1 MALVGMDERES
12 VIVVGTRPT
21 LPHHQVEMEDPEV
34 SLRFR
39 RSNGSSPELV
49 HSMNVNGGP
58 TASSPVPGQGTDRD
72 RSAPKFGTPGSLAD
86 LCPDLCP
93 DQHYLAPLDL
103 KDTPSP
109 NLKLKMDQ
117 TFQLDSGYG
126 AGTSLGSDSGSRK
139 SLFDPFPNP
148 EGSYVSNSS
157 IWEMF
162 SPVEDLKRKWK
173 GRPSYLENRKMGS
186 MMDKFSLE
194 PQQLFGFLVLMVMG
208 FAFLISFKHMGSDS
222 MDGINSKYQSIEF
235 GMQKLEGRLRKEG
248 RRIVEVRDE
257 EGNILGGKKAAIQ
270 FIYDQGRSK
279 GAVDEAKVVNAQVDV
294 NDNLGEDVNAAASK
308 EFEVE
313 FDALVVKDTSG
324 LAGRILEA
332 AGELKTRE
340 AEVRSFEDEIEELE
354 NQMLERIRRLKMFD
368 TGSQGTAPQP
378 VRFGAKEETE
388 NEVVNKKSLDVEL
401 LKVKPKK
408 LKSHANPLVKQV
420 VKPKMSKAKGAVKS
434 SVVIQQ
440 IDEAADEVEG

>member
-39 RSNGSSPELV
+39 RSNCSSPELV
-49 HSMNVNGGP
+49 YSMNINVGP
-58 TASSPVPGQGTDRD
+58 TASSPVPGQGTDRE

-86 LCPDLCP
+86 MCPDLCP
-93 DQHYLAPLDL
+93 DQLYLAPLDL

-126 AGTSLGSDSGSRK
+126 DGGSTGSDSGSRK

-148 EGSYVSNSS
+148 EGSYVSDSS

-279 GAVDEAKVVNAQVDV
+279 VVNAQVDV
-294 NDNLGEDVNAAASK
+294 NDSLGEDVNAAASK

-313 FDALVVKDTSG
+313 FDALVVKDT
-324 LAGRILEA
+324 